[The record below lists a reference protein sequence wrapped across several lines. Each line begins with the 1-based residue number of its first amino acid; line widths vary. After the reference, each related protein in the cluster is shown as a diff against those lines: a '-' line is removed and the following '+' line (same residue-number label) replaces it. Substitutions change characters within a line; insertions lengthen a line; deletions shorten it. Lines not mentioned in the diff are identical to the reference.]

1 VVSVIEATLEDPRVV
16 LLAQQFRARGQAV
29 AEMKADGWDYE
40 ERMEALE
47 EITWP
52 QPLAELLER
61 AHIEYSVAHPW
72 LSETPVSPKSVVRDM
87 YTQGMTFGEYV
98 AHYKLQRTEGLLL
111 RYLADAYRALRQSIP
126 EGLRTEELED
136 LIAWLG
142 EITRLV
148 DSSLLDEWT
157 ELATLAGVPVEQ
169 RAEAAPP
176 ARPVTGNERAFR
188 VMVRNAMWRRVE
200 LCADDDVDGL
210 ATLTSGDPMTRQR
223 WDDALGD
230 YWDEHEHI
238 GVSADARGPAFF
250 IVEPRRGGR
259 LWEVRQIIDDP
270 AGNRDWSISAT
281 VDLNACDEAGELVLR
296 TVDFSRLDG

>member
-1 VVSVIEATLEDPRVV
+1 
-16 LLAQQFRARGQAV
+16 
-29 AEMKADGWDYE
+29 MKADGWDYE

-157 ELATLAGVPVEQ
+157 ELAALAGVPVEQ